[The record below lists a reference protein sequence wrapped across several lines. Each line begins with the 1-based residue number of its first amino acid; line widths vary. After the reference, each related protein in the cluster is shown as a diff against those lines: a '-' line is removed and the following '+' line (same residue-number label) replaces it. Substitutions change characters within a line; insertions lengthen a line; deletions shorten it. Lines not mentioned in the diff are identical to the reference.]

1 MPNLTSIGKVKYQ
14 IDRSNSIPDNSNI
27 EGDLCKYLISN
38 EKMEHYEAEYH
49 KAAQEIQNDS
59 DFLLSP
65 KVNTNS
71 SIKQRNL
78 PETKLR
84 PPSFTSALINKPSP
98 SSKLGSVSIT
108 KSSPI

>member
-78 PETKLR
+78 PETQLI
-84 PPSFTSALINKPSP
+84 PPIFTSALINKPSP